1 MLPEA
6 DFTKSNDWKPDYCL
20 SMNKSL
26 TTLMSKLNSQRHELD
41 SNLSAAQ
48 HKRQELVYQ
57 IQQIEEQI
65 NQTGPNSLTI
75 NPAIEINRLNFITQQ
90 QEKKEAATRELKNNQ
105 EIENKLKEKSKRV
118 AMELKM
124 LAHYLEREE
133 SNQKEDSELTLPA

>member
-1 MLPEA
+1 
-6 DFTKSNDWKPDYCL
+6 
-20 SMNKSL
+20 MNKSL
-26 TTLMSKLNSQRHELD
+26 TTLLSKLNSQRNELD

-48 HKRQELVYQ
+48 HKRQELEYQ

-65 NQTGPNSLTI
+65 NQTGPNSLII

-105 EIENKLKEKSKRV
+105 EIENKLKEKINRV

-133 SNQKEDSELTLPA
+133 SNQKEDSKLILPA